1 MGANISWEPFRLQ
14 PAYTVHFLRS
24 VAGEYGHTETL
35 ALVAGVVAAEVHE
48 VVPSDTHTGR
58 ITAHVLAEETFV
70 EVVVAGRNRSVYGV
84 QRRGAYQLESL
95 VVGQTFGYV
104 VRRCAVR

>member
-1 MGANISWEPFRLQ
+1 MQ

-24 VAGEYGHTETL
+24 VTGEYGHAEAF

-48 VVPSDTHTGR
+48 VVPSDTHTGG

-70 EVVVAGRNRSVYGV
+70 EVVVTGRNRSMNCIK
-84 QRRGAYQLESL
+84 RRSANQSI
-95 VVGQTFGYV
+95 
-104 VRRCAVR
+104 A